1 MHLGLALE
9 VETTLVNKIAEKNI
23 PTAKNNTKKPKAK
36 KDKAK
41 TKEPG
46 ETKKVTEENEM
57 PENAFESLI

>member
-9 VETTLVNKIAEKNI
+9 EETTLINKIAEKEV
-23 PTAKNNTKKPKAK
+23 PTAKNNAKKPKAK

-41 TKEPG
+41 AKEAG
-46 ETKKVTEENEM
+46 ETKKVAEEDEM